1 MGEISNEE
9 FIAKLSEFLIG
20 KEIHSVKVVNGIS
33 DTPYIKDGWFHCNY
47 DGTHTITIEVGRTQE
62 GGD

>member
-9 FIAKLSEFLIG
+9 FIA
-20 KEIHSVKVVNGIS
+20 
-33 DTPYIKDGWFHCNY
+33 TPYIKDGWFHCNY